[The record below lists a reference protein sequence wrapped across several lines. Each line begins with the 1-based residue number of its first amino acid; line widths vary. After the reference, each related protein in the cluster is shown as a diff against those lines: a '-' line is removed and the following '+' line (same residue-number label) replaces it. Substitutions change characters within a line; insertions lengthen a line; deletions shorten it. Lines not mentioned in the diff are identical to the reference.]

1 MAAESSYAFH
11 KEDDGGMVLAFSGSL
26 DHDAHG
32 RFSLVLRKALAANKK
47 AAVSLD
53 LTEVTHLDDFGAL
66 LVDDAINTI
75 LKAGGTCPEIR
86 ASGEVRDVLDL
97 FKLSEASKAPLAP
110 KNRLP
115 NPVIRLGG
123 AVLDGL
129 AQYRDIARYTG
140 SIVFC
145 LFYALAHPRSVRW
158 GDVITSMRQVGVD
171 AVPIVGLI
179 SFLLG
184 FIIAFMSSAQLA
196 PFGGNLFVA
205 SLVSLAMVRELSPI
219 MTAIVVSGRS
229 GSAFASEIGTMKI
242 NEEVNALAV
251 MGFDPVLFLVIPKLL
266 GSFVVVPILTL
277 FSCLFGVFGGLVVGL
292 LVLNLTYETYIN
304 QTIKYLEMN
313 HIIWA
318 VGKGAFFSV
327 LISWIGC
334 LRGFQVRGGAVAVGA
349 AATSAVVSG
358 IFLVIF
364 WDSIFAFIQLYWD

>member
-1 MAAESSYAFH
+1 MAGESAYDIRQE
-11 KEDDGGMVLAFSGSL
+11 EDGALVLAFSG
-26 DHDAHG
+26 D
-32 RFSLVLRKALAANKK
+32 LVREAYRRLAPPLRKALAARKM
-47 AAVSLD
+47 ASVSLD
-53 LTEVTHLDDFGAL
+53 LTEVAHLDDFGAL
-66 LVDDAINTI
+66 LVDDAVNAI
-75 LKAGGTCPEIR
+75 LKSGGSCPEIR
-86 ASGEVRDVLDL
+86 ATGEVLDVLGL
-97 FKLSEASKAPLAP
+97 FRLSETCRAPLAP

-115 NPVIRLGG
+115 NPLIRLG
-123 AVLDGL
+123 AAFLDML
-129 AQYRDIARYTG
+129 SQYREIARYTG

-145 LFYALAHPRSVRW
+145 LLYALVHPRSVRW

-205 SLVSLAMVRELSPI
+205 SLVSISMVRELSPI

-242 NEEVNALAV
+242 NEEINALSV
-251 MGFDPVLFLVIPKLL
+251 MGFDPVMFLVIPKLL
-266 GSFVVVPILTL
+266 GSLAVMPILTL
-277 FSCLFGVFGGLVVGL
+277 FSCLFGIFGGLVVGI
-292 LVLNLTYETYIN
+292 LVLNLTYDTYIN
-304 QTIKYLEMN
+304 QTMKYLEMN
-313 HIIWA
+313 YIIWA
-318 VGKGAFFSV
+318 IGKGAFFSL